1 MLIINKT
8 KPKYETNIIYMRLSA
23 VVYGSGNLR
32 PNI

>member
-23 VVYGSGNLR
+23 IAHSDTD
-32 PNI
+32 